1 MALKVFE
8 RHLAREI
15 YSTTAMVLVAFL
27 LLFAFFD
34 FIGEIQNLGR
44 GGYELY
50 HAALYVLLTLP
61 GRAYELIPIA
71 VLIGTLYALTLL
83 ARHSEITVLRTS
95 GLSTRDFL
103 RTFIKLGTLFVI
115 LTFLIGEYVAPPFE
129 RMAQQMR
136 LMAMSSMI
144 AQEFRSGLWVK
155 DEHSFVNI
163 RDVEPDST
171 LRGVR
176 FYEFDDQYRL
186 RSITEAERGG
196 YSASRELW
204 QLNSVVRTVF
214 DGTRAR
220 VETLAETTWKSSLTP
235 DLLSVMLVVPEKM
248 SLINLYLYVR
258 HLAEN
263 QQKTDR
269 YVIAIWKKLI
279 YPLSALVMM
288 ILALPFG
295 YLQSRMG
302 SASVKVFVGIML
314 GIAFHLLNSLFSSL
328 GVINSWTPFWS
339 AITPSA
345 MFLSGAFGMLWWVER
360 R

>member
-1 MALKVFE
+1 MALKIFE

-15 YSTTAMVLVAFL
+15 YSATALVLLAFL
-27 LLFAFFD
+27 MLFAFFD
-34 FIGEIQNLGR
+34 LIGEIQNLGR
-44 GGYELY
+44 GGYALY
-50 HAALYVLLTLP
+50 HAAFYILLTLP
-61 GRAYELIPIA
+61 GRVYELIPIA

-83 ARHSEITVLRTS
+83 ARHSEVTVLRTS
-95 GLSTRDFL
+95 GLSTGDFL
-103 RTFIKLGTLFVI
+103 KTLCKLGIVFVAG
-115 LTFLIGEYVAPPFE
+115 TFLIGEYVAPPAE
-129 RMAQQMR
+129 KAAQQLR
-136 LMAMSSMI
+136 LRAMSSMV

-155 DEHSFVNI
+155 DEHSFVNV
-163 RDVEPDST
+163 RNVEPDAT

-186 RSITEAERGG
+186 RAITEAQKGD
-196 YSASRELW
+196 YTSRETWHLV
-204 QLNSVVRTVF
+204 SVMRTVF
-214 DGTRAR
+214 DGSHAQ
-220 VETLAETTWKSSLTP
+220 VEHLPEMTWKSSLTP

-263 QQKTDR
+263 RQKTDR

-288 ILALPFG
+288 ILALPFA

-302 SASVKVFVGIML
+302 STSVKVFTGIML
-314 GIAFHLLNSLFSSL
+314 GIAFHLLNSLFSNL

-345 MFLSGAFGMLWWVER
+345 IFLAGAAGMLWWVER